1 MAQNAKYIN
10 INYPFKDSAKG
21 FFLDL
26 TTTDSKAIK
35 SDLMHLILTRKGE
48 RLYNP
53 EFGSD
58 LLKFIFEPNDN
69 KTLSDI
75 KLDIQTT
82 VKKYIPNLDV
92 DDITVDIS
100 DESEYVASVQVN
112 YTITD
117 GVFTET
123 DFVIINI

>member
-10 INYPFKDSAKG
+10 INYPFKDSPNG

-26 TTTDSKAIK
+26 TTTDNKAVK

-58 LLKFIFEPNDN
+58 LLKFIFEPNDS

-100 DESEYVASVQVN
+100 DESEYVASVKVN
-112 YTITD
+112 YTVTD

-123 DFVIINI
+123 DFIIINI